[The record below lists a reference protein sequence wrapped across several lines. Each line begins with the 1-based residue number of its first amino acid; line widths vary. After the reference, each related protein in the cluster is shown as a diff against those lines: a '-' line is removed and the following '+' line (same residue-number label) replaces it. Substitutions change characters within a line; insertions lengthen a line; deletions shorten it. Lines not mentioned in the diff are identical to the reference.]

1 MLIGQLELS
10 YKALKQSDYTTIAKG
25 ETRDYPL
32 YEVRGF
38 IMDVARKTFTLDY
51 LKQLVK
57 EMSWYKMND
66 FQVHLNDNLI
76 PLEYYSQNG
85 MDPMTGYSAFRLES
99 DVKKGGNNGL
109 NQADLTSTD
118 LFYTKDEFRELY

>member
-1 MLIGQLELS
+1 
-10 YKALKQSDYTTIAKG
+10 
-25 ETRDYPL
+25 
-32 YEVRGF
+32 
-38 IMDVARKTFTLDY
+38 MDVARKTFTLDY

-85 MDPMTGYSAFRLES
+85 MDPLDAYSAFRLNLIL
-99 DVKKGGNNGL
+99 KKVEI
-109 NQADLTSTD
+109 TD
-118 LFYTKDEFRELY
+118 LIKLI